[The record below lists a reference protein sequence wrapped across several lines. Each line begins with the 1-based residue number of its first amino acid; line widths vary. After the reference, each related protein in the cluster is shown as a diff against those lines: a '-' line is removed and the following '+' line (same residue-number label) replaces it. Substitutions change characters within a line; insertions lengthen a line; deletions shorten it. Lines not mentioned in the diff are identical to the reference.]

1 MWPLTIAGNILLRIK
16 RLATCASNLVCS
28 CVPSTVLEVTCINCD
43 TDEITEI
50 YNAHRQFYTWSRA
63 ESEIIRDLSIDNFY
77 VFRVWNADT
86 KSSESY
92 FVSGEHLANSFH
104 MKSLYALYGLTDY
117 GIIDMLSNY
126 VELNGMSLSI
136 LGILVPDLDGGADK
150 EVSSHH
156 MIQPLLRSLA
166 IPNNITALAFT
177 MLCEYYNLIKVQP
190 VKPKAE
196 TNATDTVEADQVEE
210 ADQADE
216 TEETE
221 ETDKTDKVTIVNF
234 DMDETSYF
242 GEEYLM
248 PRRNE

>member
-1 MWPLTIAGNILLRIK
+1 
-16 RLATCASNLVCS
+16 
-28 CVPSTVLEVTCINCD
+28 
-43 TDEITEI
+43 
-50 YNAHRQFYTWSRA
+50 
-63 ESEIIRDLSIDNFY
+63 
-77 VFRVWNADT
+77 
-86 KSSESY
+86 
-92 FVSGEHLANSFH
+92 

-190 VKPKAE
+190 VKPK
-196 TNATDTVEADQVEE
+196 TDTNE
-210 ADQADE
+210 ADQA
-216 TEETE
+216 EETNE
-221 ETDKTDKVTIVNF
+221 ADQEAEPADKVTIVNF
-234 DMDETSYF
+234 DLDETSYF

>member
-63 ESEIIRDLSIDNFY
+63 QSEIIRDLSIDNFY

-190 VKPKAE
+190 VKPKPK
-196 TNATDTVEADQVEE
+196 V
-210 ADQADE
+210 E
-216 TEETE
+216 TEETNAAE
-221 ETDKTDKVTIVNF
+221 ETYEAEETEEAEPADKVTIVNF